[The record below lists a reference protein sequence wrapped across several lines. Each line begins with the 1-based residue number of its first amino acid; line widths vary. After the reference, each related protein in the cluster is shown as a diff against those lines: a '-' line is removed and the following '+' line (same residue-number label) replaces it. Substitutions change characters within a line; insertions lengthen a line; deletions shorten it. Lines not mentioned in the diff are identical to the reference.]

1 MRIRKRNGEMV
12 EFSPEKIK
20 NAMAKAFAGQKQEID
35 GEGLTKLLQAVLSR
49 LSQDDVLTVELVQ
62 DEVERV
68 LMESGW
74 YDVAKAYILYREK
87 QSVLRRVR
95 ASIVQAVGGDED
107 LDALLRRIQ
116 KDFGEESYSLTALQT
131 KFDSFAKPSMS
142 DTERCAA
149 LVKAAVELTTPEA
162 PKWEFI
168 AARLL
173 NHCFR
178 RNLACELSARG
189 IACLYDKLRYLT
201 DKGLYGDYILAH
213 YSRAEIEEAEGFIA
227 PERDDLFTYSGLDLL
242 LKRYVIQTHHRVPLE
257 TPQEMFLGIALH
269 LSMKEQRDRM
279 QWVRRIY
286 DMLSRLEVTMA
297 TPTLSNARKPYHQLS
312 SCFIDTVPDSLDGIY
327 RSIDNF
333 AKVSKLGGGMG
344 MYFGKVRATGSAIRG
359 FQGAAGGVIRWIRL
373 VNDTAVAVDQL
384 GMRQGAVAVYLDVWH
399 RDLPEFLQPAHQQRR
414 RPHEGP
420 RRVPRRLL
428 SRPVLEIGG

>member
-189 IACLYDKLRYLT
+189 IACLYDKLRY
-201 DKGLYGDYILAH
+201 D
-213 YSRAEIEEAEGFIA
+213 EEVGYPEAGIA
-227 PERDDLFTYSGLDLL
+227 PVTKWEEVPEDFECPLCSVGKELFEASEEG
-242 LKRYVIQTHHRVPLE
+242 
-257 TPQEMFLGIALH
+257 
-269 LSMKEQRDRM
+269 EQ
-279 QWVRRIY
+279 
-286 DMLSRLEVTMA
+286 
-297 TPTLSNARKPYHQLS
+297 
-312 SCFIDTVPDSLDGIY
+312 
-327 RSIDNF
+327 
-333 AKVSKLGGGMG
+333 
-344 MYFGKVRATGSAIRG
+344 
-359 FQGAAGGVIRWIRL
+359 
-373 VNDTAVAVDQL
+373 
-384 GMRQGAVAVYLDVWH
+384 
-399 RDLPEFLQPAHQQRR
+399 
-414 RPHEGP
+414 
-420 RRVPRRLL
+420 
-428 SRPVLEIGG
+428 